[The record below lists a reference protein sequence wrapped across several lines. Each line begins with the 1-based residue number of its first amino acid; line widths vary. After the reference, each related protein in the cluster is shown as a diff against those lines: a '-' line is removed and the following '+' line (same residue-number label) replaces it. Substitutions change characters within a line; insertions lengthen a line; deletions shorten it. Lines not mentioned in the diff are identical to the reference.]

1 MIATYSYQVS
11 ARVNKITEHGK
22 ASCIE
27 TCEVRAE
34 NRDIARRMA
43 VKKFLD
49 MKYAVSVEDIRV
61 PRRGTER
68 MWFIRNGVRTVF
80 ERRSGK

>member
-1 MIATYSYQVS
+1 MSVTYSYQVS
-11 ARVNKITEHGK
+11 AQVNKVTEHGR
-22 ASCIE
+22 ASSVE

-49 MKYAVSVEDIRV
+49 MEYAVSVEDVRV
-61 PRRGTER
+61 PRRGIKR
-68 MWFIRNGVRTVF
+68 LWYFRNSV
-80 ERRSGK
+80 

>member
-1 MIATYSYQVS
+1 MSVTYSYQVS
-11 ARVNKITEHGK
+11 GRVNKVTEHGK

-34 NRDIARRMA
+34 NRDIARHRA

-49 MKYAVSVEDIRV
+49 MEYAVSVEDVKV
-61 PRRGTER
+61 PRRGTKSI
-68 MWFIRNGVRTVF
+68 WHFRNGV
-80 ERRSGK
+80 

>member
-1 MIATYSYQVS
+1 MNVTYSYRVS

-61 PRRGTER
+61 PRRGTKR
-68 MWFIRNGVRTVF
+68 MWFFRNGV
-80 ERRSGK
+80 

>member
-11 ARVNKITEHGK
+11 ARVNKITEHGR
-22 ASCIE
+22 ASSVE

-49 MKYAVSVEDIRV
+49 MKYAVSVEDVMV
-61 PRRGTER
+61 PRQGTKR
-68 MWFIRNGVRTVF
+68 MWFFRNGV
-80 ERRSGK
+80 

>member
-1 MIATYSYQVS
+1 MSVTYSYQVS
-11 ARVNKITEHGK
+11 ARVNKVTEHGS
-22 ASCIE
+22 ASSVE

-49 MKYAVSVEDIRV
+49 MEYAVSVEDVRV
-61 PRRGTER
+61 PRRGTKG
-68 MWFIRNGVRTVF
+68 MWYFRNSV
-80 ERRSGK
+80 

>member
-11 ARVNKITEHGK
+11 ARVNKVTEHGK

-34 NRDIARRMA
+34 NRDVARRMA

-61 PRRGTER
+61 PRRGTKR
-68 MWFIRNGVRTVF
+68 LWYFKNGV
-80 ERRSGK
+80 

>member
-11 ARVNKITEHGK
+11 ARVNKVTEHGK

-49 MKYAVSVEDIRV
+49 MEYAVSVEDVKV
-61 PRRGTER
+61 PRRGTKG
-68 MWFIRNGVRTVF
+68 MWFFRNSV
-80 ERRSGK
+80 

>member
-11 ARVNKITEHGK
+11 ARVNKITEHGR
-22 ASCIE
+22 ASSVE

-49 MKYAVSVEDIRV
+49 KEYAVSVEDVRV
-61 PRRGTER
+61 PRRGTKKL
-68 MWFIRNGVRTVF
+68 WYFKNGV
-80 ERRSGK
+80 